1 MRASRG
7 VSHGLCCLREA
18 SLEHGEDL
26 RIIEG
31 FLEVKKVP
39 GGSSALI
46 PKGVQGG
53 FSAQVFTLPVLPV
66 SLASGHVGLHV
77 EVEDA
82 AAREVGC
89 VELLLVAQSVSL
101 VPEKVQKVREAGV
114 VLAKIKVY

>member
-1 MRASRG
+1 MSIADLG
-7 VSHGLCCLREA
+7 V
-18 SLEHGEDL
+18 
-26 RIIEG
+26 IEG

-46 PKGVQGG
+46 SKRFQGG
-53 FSAQVFTLPVLPV
+53 FSAQVLMLPVLLV

-114 VLAKIKVY
+114 ILAKVKVY